1 MQLGVSNCWASR
13 VLGVSNC
20 WASPMLDISQLTN
33 QPLPVP
39 VPKPTTPPNTP
50 AAVNKQNRMT
60 LHHRRLLPRPH
71 NGVHTHVAG
80 GLNMLKHQRAQLTK
94 RRHMCHPLADSVDDR
109 VRARADFVHWQA
121 SQSVKARPVSAL
133 GPVQSWRLKC
143 TYGRRAPRP
152 TLAPPARHSSHCC
165 LQQWSLFAGAHGS
178 RLACGRAGRVGD
190 RRPKLIK
197 KGRRRPQRPR

>member
-1 MQLGVSNCWASR
+1 MQ
-13 VLGVSNC
+13 LGVSNC
-20 WASPMLDISQLTN
+20 WASPMLDISQPTN
-33 QPLPVP
+33 QPTLP

-109 VRARADFVHWQA
+109 VRARILSTGKPA
-121 SQSVKARPVSAL
+121 SQSRPGQSAH
-133 GPVQSWRLKC
+133 W
-143 TYGRRAPRP
+143 
-152 TLAPPARHSSHCC
+152 
-165 LQQWSLFAGAHGS
+165 
-178 RLACGRAGRVGD
+178 AC
-190 RRPKLIK
+190 
-197 KGRRRPQRPR
+197 